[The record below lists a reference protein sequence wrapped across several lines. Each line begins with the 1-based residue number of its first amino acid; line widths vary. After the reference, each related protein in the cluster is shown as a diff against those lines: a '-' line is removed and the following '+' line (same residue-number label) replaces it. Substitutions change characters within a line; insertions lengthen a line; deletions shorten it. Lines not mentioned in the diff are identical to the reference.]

1 MYTGLL
7 HLHSLLRWIIVILL
21 LISLFQSFQLRGQ
34 KSVQPG
40 LQKTSLFL
48 MIAAHITLLLGF
60 FQWFSGDLGLNNISA
75 LGMGEVMKNSA
86 ARFWAVEHLVGMVIA
101 IILITLARR
110 KVKGFQYNGAFWMYL
125 IALLLII
132 ALVPW
137 PFRAEIGRSWFPGM

>member
-34 KSVQPG
+34 KSGQTG

-48 MIAAHITLLLGF
+48 MIAAHITLVLGL
-60 FQWFSGDLGLNNISA
+60 FQWFTGDLGLNNISA
-75 LGMGEVMKNSA
+75 MGMGEVMKNSA
-86 ARFWAVEHLVGMVIA
+86 TRFWAVEHLVGMLLA
-101 IILITLARR
+101 IVLITLARR
-110 KVKGFQYNGAFWMYL
+110 KVKSVQYNAAFWMY
-125 IALLLII
+125 IVALLLII